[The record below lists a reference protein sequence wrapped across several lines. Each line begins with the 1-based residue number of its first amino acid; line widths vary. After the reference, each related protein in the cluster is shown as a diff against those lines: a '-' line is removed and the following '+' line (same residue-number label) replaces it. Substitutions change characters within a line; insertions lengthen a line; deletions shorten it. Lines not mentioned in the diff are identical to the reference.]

1 MPERFSAATGWLL
14 PALFT
19 ALALTGCSRM
29 PGTITDDSGY
39 TALHTCVLRVSDIDK
54 QLAEIGDGTNGDGF
68 TAAQLRA
75 YYAQFPIARAW
86 RSNEDCYA
94 QYWCIPSAISVAT
107 NAGEDELTLRFP
119 MPEPGQPVPPDGV
132 EGLGTADVTVS
143 HTRRPPEVVG
153 RGTILNDD
161 GSLRVD
167 PERDVAHH
175 DPLGFYL
182 VVQKACPDVGGRLVH
197 GISKRRPGL
206 TFVSELDCGKTIS
219 VLDLNGARLH
229 NLTDFG
235 ISISFNV
242 WPPNQ
247 IRIHEISN
255 GLALKIEQLK
265 TSPVRVNP
273 VWTMEK

>member
-1 MPERFSAATGWLL
+1 MPERVSAATGWLL

-39 TALHTCVLRVSDIDK
+39 TTLHTCVLRVSDLDK
-54 QLAEIGDGTNGDGF
+54 QLAEIGDGTDGDGF

-94 QYWCIPSAISVAT
+94 QYWRIPSAISVAT

-161 GSLRVD
+161 GSLRID

-175 DPLGFYL
+175 DPLGFDL
-182 VVQKACPDVGGRLVH
+182 VVQKACPDVGGRLVQA
-197 GISKRRPGL
+197 ISKKYPGL
-206 TFVSELDCGKTIS
+206 TLHAELYCDKEIS
-219 VLDLNGARLH
+219 LLNLDGASLH
-229 NLTDFG
+229 FLTDSG
-235 ISISFNV
+235 ISSSHYIARSHLAD
-242 WPPNQ
+242 
-247 IRIHEISN
+247 IHEIIDR
-255 GLALKIEQLK
+255 LMQKIAKFK
-265 TSPVRVNP
+265 TNPVRVNP
-273 VWTMEK
+273 VWTVEK